1 MISRYSAP
9 FAGPFPFALVLVLAA
24 CGGKKPA
31 EQADNTASTTDADA
45 GSSEPTASTDG
56 GADPITGDKPAETKP
71 CEGFEIADLAKTL
84 SQAVCEL
91 PAGKGDEKSKDLK
104 GQLEVKIVPSS
115 PKVAAGQKIDLTIF
129 LTNKSTASI
138 PLSFTVD
145 PEPRFIVEVY
155 DAKGKRAD
163 NPPGN
168 EPPLPASV
176 SEAPVPERKTAKVTI
191 VTQGTAQIKL
201 SWEAVKYKWASKERA
216 KGAVP
221 GRGYPREAAGPLPK
235 GKYTVRVRMPL
246 IGVFEGVD
254 HEVSEPRVQIEVQ

>member
-1 MISRYSAP
+1 MISRHAAP
-9 FAGPFPFALVLVLAA
+9 FAFVSLVLPLALGA

-31 EQADNTASTTDADA
+31 APDNTETTSDSDA
-45 GSSEPTASTDG
+45 GTTEPAATGDG
-56 GADPITGDKPAETKP
+56 GADPITGDKPAESKP
-71 CEGFEIADLAKTL
+71 CEGFDIQDLAKTL
-84 SQAVCEL
+84 AQAACEV
-91 PAGKGDEKSKDLK
+91 PAGKGDEKTKDLK
-104 GQLEVKIVPSS
+104 GQLEVKLVPSS
-115 PKVAAGQKIDLTIF
+115 TKVAAGQKVDFTIM
-129 LTNKSTASI
+129 LTNKSPASI

-145 PEPRFIVEVY
+145 PEPRFVIEVY

-176 SEAPVPERKTAKVTI
+176 AEAPVPEKKTAKVTI

-246 IGVFEGVD
+246 VGVFEGGD